1 MTTQRPGRANS
12 SSETAV
18 MVDDL
23 ARVLLTGDELADRV
37 AELGEQISRDYAGKD
52 LILVGVLKG
61 VIFFLGDLSR
71 EISIPHQFDLVG
83 AQSYKGGTKPAT
95 NVTITKDIDLDL
107 HGKDVLLVEDIYDS
121 GHTLKVVHEM
131 IMTYKPAS
139 LKICALL
146 VKKRERANV
155 LPIDYK
161 GFEIED
167 VFVVGYGL
175 DHAEKYRNLKCIG
188 VLHPEVYR

>member
-1 MTTQRPGRANS
+1 MTTKRPGRPDS
-12 SSETAV
+12 PGETAL

-23 ARVLLTGDELADRV
+23 ARVLLTGDEIADRV
-37 AELGEQISRDYAGKD
+37 AELGEQISTDYAEKD
-52 LILVGVLKG
+52 LVLVGVLKG

-83 AQSYKGGTKPAT
+83 ASSYKGGTQPTA

-121 GHTLKVVHEM
+121 GHTLQVVHEM
-131 IMTYKPAS
+131 LKTYKPAS
-139 LKICALL
+139 LKVCALL
-146 VKKRERANV
+146 VKKRERPNP
-155 LPIDYK
+155 LKIDYT